1 MGSAPGRMSELVL
14 RRATRDDMGKFA
26 IDSQMLS
33 VWMELDG
40 QATLGAV
47 AQKLNLPLAAVGQ
60 AVNQLA
66 RLGLVEREQDALPL
80 VLDQD
85 FLSYLY
91 EQFSLAVG
99 PIARVLIEEEAI
111 DLGHSIS
118 KFPSQRVAELIDAL
132 AREIRREEKSTLFK
146 QRMIAKIR
154 EKGF

>member
-1 MGSAPGRMSELVL
+1 MGSAPGRISELVL

-26 IDSQMLS
+26 VDSQMLA

-47 AQKLNLPLAAVGQ
+47 AQKLNLSLAAVGQ

-66 RLGLVEREQDALPL
+66 RLGLVEKGHEELPL

-85 FLSYLY
+85 FLGFLY

-99 PIARVLIEEEAI
+99 PIARVLIEEA
-111 DLGHSIS
+111 DPGAHRHDSR
-118 KFPSQRVAELIDAL
+118 RVAELIDAL